1 MQVAELLERLFRTYP
16 PPANGNS
23 EEQIRA
29 DRIERAKVYF
39 EALAIYETRDID
51 AGITALLTGS
61 EPGVNPA
68 FAPSAPQV
76 ATAARRALNARLDS
90 EYRKRLG
97 HPALPPPDIPKTP
110 ESRERVRALAQ
121 QFAGAV
127 DAMRTPD
134 AKAEAFKRQREA
146 ASAARWDPSV
156 EPGQIKFRL
165 GIGDPEGHD
174 GDMGESRRV
183 G

>member
-1 MQVAELLERLFRTYP
+1 MLR
-16 PPANGNS
+16 
-23 EEQIRA
+23 
-29 DRIERAKVYF
+29 VYF
-39 EALAIYETRDID
+39 EALTDYETRDIE
-51 AGITALLTGS
+51 AGISNMLAGRA
-61 EPGVNPA
+61 EGFNPA
-68 FAPSAPQV
+68 FLPPAPLV
-76 ATAARRALNARLDS
+76 AKVVRDAMNARLDS

-121 QFAGAV
+121 QFAGTV

-134 AKAEAFKRQREA
+134 AKAEDYKRQREA
-146 ASAARWDPSV
+146 AGAARWDPSM
-156 EPGQIKFRL
+156 EPGPMSFRL

-174 GDMGESRRV
+174 GDLGESRRA